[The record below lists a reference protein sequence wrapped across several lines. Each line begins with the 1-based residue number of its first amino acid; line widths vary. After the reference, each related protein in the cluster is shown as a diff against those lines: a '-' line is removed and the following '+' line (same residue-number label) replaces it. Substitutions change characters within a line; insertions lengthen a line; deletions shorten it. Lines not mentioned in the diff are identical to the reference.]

1 MAPFGKQQ
9 EILRLLPEWPKAQ
22 LAAMVAVTKLEEQ
35 ASDSGHRSEFGRSGR
50 WPPEAMEGGAIRT
63 RHVRD

>member
-35 ASDSGHRSEFGRSGR
+35 ASDANLLTPPHARQIAGIARS
-50 WPPEAMEGGAIRT
+50 
-63 RHVRD
+63 